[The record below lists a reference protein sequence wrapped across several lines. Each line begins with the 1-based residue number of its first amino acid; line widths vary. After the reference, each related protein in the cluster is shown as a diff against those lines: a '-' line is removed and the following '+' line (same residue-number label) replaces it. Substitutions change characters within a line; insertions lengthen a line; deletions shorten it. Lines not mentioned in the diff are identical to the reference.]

1 MHEGNHPLRTADEGV
16 LCCSFFFFFF
26 FFFFSL
32 IGSFDPAIVLSYIH
46 DLHGLAEGIG
56 AADVMSE
63 RQVAKQAFWML
74 R

>member
-1 MHEGNHPLRTADEGV
+1 ML
-16 LCCSFFFFFF
+16 FFFLLFFFF

-32 IGSFDPAIVLSYIH
+32 IGSFDPAIVLPSYIH